1 VETDQSDTFTDLAR
15 YTTTVTQT
23 FAWDFPFSLK
33 HQNTRLVLLSG
44 TGIGRFSGPLGA
56 VSVAAELAKRLKPH
70 RGHTAGA
77 RVAI

>member
-1 VETDQSDTFTDLAR
+1 M
-15 YTTTVTQT
+15 
-23 FAWDFPFSLK
+23 
-33 HQNTRLVLLSG
+33 VLLSG
-44 TGIGRFSGPLGA
+44 TGIGPFSGPLGA